1 MKAMRPRT
9 YSATASQAAAGQR
22 WYLIDA
28 EGQVL
33 GRVATTVANI
43 LRGKGKPTFTP
54 HMDGGD
60 FVIVINADKIVT
72 TGAKETQK
80 NYYRHSNFPGGL
92 KTTPLKVMR
101 QKHPE
106 RILEAAVKGMLPK
119 NPLGAR
125 VYLHMKVYAGPNHPH
140 EAQKPERLELP
151 TRGDKRGQV
160 VGGLPSTPAGTAAAS
175 GRGTVATLRAA
186 KPAEAQAPVAAVV
199 EADEVAATD
208 EKALPAGAVWAA
220 DDTCPASHP
229 IKGNNSSSGEF
240 IYHVPG
246 GSFYERTHPEVC
258 FATED
263 EAQAAGYRAS
273 KA

>member
-9 YSATASQAAAGQR
+9 YSATADQAAAGQR
-22 WYLIDA
+22 WYVIDA

-60 FVIVINADKIVT
+60 YVIVVNAEKVVT

-92 KTTPLKVMR
+92 KTTSLKVMR

-119 NPLGAR
+119 NTLGKR
-125 VYLHMKVYAGPNHPH
+125 IYLHMKVYAGPNHPH
-140 EAQKPERLELP
+140 EAQKPERLEVP
-151 TRGDKRGQV
+151 TNGGKRGQI
-160 VGGLPSTPAGTAAAS
+160 VGGLPSTAAS
-175 GRGTVATLRAA
+175 TV
-186 KPAEAQAPVAAVV
+186 K
-199 EADEVAATD
+199 AD
-208 EKALPAGAVWAA
+208 
-220 DDTCPASHP
+220 
-229 IKGNNSSSGEF
+229 
-240 IYHVPG
+240 
-246 GSFYERTHPEVC
+246 
-258 FATED
+258 
-263 EAQAAGYRAS
+263 
-273 KA
+273 